1 MDFDSFKNTHIENT
15 YGLVGLI
22 FIITCTFFISAWFK
36 RKADSQIRKK
46 GSRAHPGFAL
56 YSAYFEIKSFLYS
69 AAIVIGFIL
78 LVTKSVTN

>member
-1 MDFDSFKNTHIENT
+1 MDHVKNP

-22 FIITCTFFISAWFK
+22 LIITFTFFMSTWFK
-36 RKADSQIRKK
+36 RRADSQIRKK

-69 AAIVIGFIL
+69 VAIVIGFLL